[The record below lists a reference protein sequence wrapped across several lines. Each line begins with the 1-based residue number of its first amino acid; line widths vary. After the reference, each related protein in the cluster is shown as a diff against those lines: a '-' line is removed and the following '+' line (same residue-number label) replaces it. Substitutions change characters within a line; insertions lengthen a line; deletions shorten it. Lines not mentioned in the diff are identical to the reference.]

1 MNISSTTEWS
11 SLSLTSS
18 ETTNHFEISTNQSSS
33 VEDQDEDDEF
43 SSNGKRIAFVIL
55 LSICFILSIILN
67 SILLVVFARRRS
79 FRKEISNRL
88 LMNLIVLNCF
98 STLVLDPLFFLDI
111 FLTSSLSDSIICGLS
126 SFISVGVAAISMYSQ
141 FLIALD
147 QYMAVVTPLK
157 YTNRVNRIRCVLLC
171 ASAWVWGLLCGLAFS
186 FTSEIKIFESS
197 CKSDR
202 LDLAPNFLNCLFNFI
217 FPLSGL
223 IIFYRR
229 IFTAARDNT
238 IRTRRNSSIDGLSAS
253 NNNIN
258 LLTPN
263 SPCLIVEDSSSSNNN
278 NNNSNNNTLKASM
291 KTKITHASAVTLN
304 LILHPESTL
313 DGGKAAKIIL
323 LSLNAICIT
332 WVPFFFVHFIVS
344 ATSKTT
350 SSWLLPLS
358 MISVASAPVLS
369 PILYAFRSRRVRK
382 EIRLAFR
389 GTGQTESFGGNGF
402 NYFNSTNSTGKKMR
416 RLRSFS
422 CPQLL
427 ITSFEDQPIHLEV
440 KSKSIFSNNDGDV
453 RNLFKKAI
461 FQQRFNNSHG
471 DDLSKRRST
480 LPVPDET
487 HGMIPNVCSFPTSLE
502 YANSLSP
509 RLSRRRN

>member
-1 MNISSTTEWS
+1 MSFSQSCERCWKRCREIDPC
-11 SLSLTSS
+11 SLLKSLPVIQSII
-18 ETTNHFEISTNQSSS
+18 HGYLIDHRVSSS

-88 LMNLIVLNCF
+88 LMNLIVLNY
-98 STLVLDPLFFLDI
+98 
-111 FLTSSLSDSIICGLS
+111 SIICGLS

-263 SPCLIVEDSSSSNNN
+263 SPS
-278 NNNSNNNTLKASM
+278 SM

-402 NYFNSTNSTGKKMR
+402 NYFNSTNSTGKKDEA
-416 RLRSFS
+416 S
-422 CPQLL
+422 
-427 ITSFEDQPIHLEV
+427 PIL
-440 KSKSIFSNNDGDV
+440 
-453 RNLFKKAI
+453 
-461 FQQRFNNSHG
+461 
-471 DDLSKRRST
+471 
-480 LPVPDET
+480 
-487 HGMIPNVCSFPTSLE
+487 
-502 YANSLSP
+502 
-509 RLSRRRN
+509 